1 MLRML
6 EKFGHKQLLSRMNN
20 FYIKVARN
28 SQCEVTK
35 QSPQPK
41 IASFCFATLAMTRE
55 RVSEINTIMKQL
67 FLVACC
73 FVCLACRAQTY
84 SSTPN
89 DTIFD
94 YTTNDYPLVVSG
106 LSPAN
111 IDTTF
116 FGLETVC
123 INLTH
128 TWDADLNIYIIAP
141 DGTSGMLSLGN
152 GGSDDNYTNT
162 CFNQGATTLISSGT
176 APFTG
181 TFKPQGQMG
190 IVNNGQIGNG
200 TWILRIED
208 TYPADEG
215 TLISWSVS
223 FGNNPATWIPFI
235 SSNLPIVVINSGAG
249 NIVDEPKVMADMGII
264 YNGFAIRNYM
274 TDSFNNYNGKIGIEF
289 RGSSSQG
296 FPKKPYGFE
305 TWDVNGNAIDSSL
318 LGMPKESDWILS
330 PSYSDKSLLNNYL
343 TYDLARSMG
352 WYAPRGVFVEL
363 VINGEYQGVYILMEK
378 IKRDNDRVD
387 VASLLPTDIFGDE
400 LTGGYIIKI
409 DKSTGNGGGGWTSPY
424 APDTNINGQTIFFQ
438 YEYPNQF
445 DIMPQQETYIQ
456 AYVDSFE
463 TALAGPNFADTAIG
477 YAHYIDV
484 NSFVDYFLLN
494 EISRNV
500 DGYRLSTYLYKDK
513 NSNGGKLVIGP
524 CWDYDIAWGNAN
536 YCLGDD
542 PTGWAID
549 FAEPCSG
556 DYWQIPFWWD
566 RLLQDTA
573 FQNKVKCRWEELKQT
588 VLSVN
593 YLHNYCDSMEI
604 YLTEGAGRNFVTW
617 PILGVYVWP
626 NPGPQPTTYPGEIDE
641 LKNWISA
648 RWIWMDANMPGT
660 LNNCNL
666 TTTSEQS
673 QWQSAGAYPNPF
685 TDEIN
690 FSLYLATSDVI
701 TVTVY
706 NSLGQEVIVPVTTNG
721 NSGTNQIN
729 VQLPEDLPAGMYV
742 MRVESG
748 GKVWSQTISKIQ
760 Y

>member
-1 MLRML
+1 MKNIFSVLCS
-6 EKFGHKQLLSRMNN
+6 LSL
-20 FYIKVARN
+20 
-28 SQCEVTK
+28 S
-35 QSPQPK
+35 
-41 IASFCFATLAMTRE
+41 TLT
-55 RVSEINTIMKQL
+55 
-67 FLVACC
+67 
-73 FVCLACRAQTY
+73 AQTFTA
-84 SSTPN
+84 TPN
-89 DTIFD
+89 SPI
-94 YTTNDYPLVVSG
+94 NDYATTEYLLNVSG

-111 IDTTF
+111 IDTAN

-123 INLTH
+123 IDLTH

-162 CFNQGATTLISSGT
+162 CFNQTASTPISQGT

-190 IVNNGQIGNG
+190 LVNNGQNGNG
-200 TWILRIED
+200 LWKIRLID
-208 TYPADEG
+208 TYPADAG
-215 TLISWSVS
+215 TMLSFSLT
-223 FGNNPATWIPFI
+223 FGNNPATYTPFV
-235 SSNLPIVVINSGAG
+235 SSNLPIIVINTGTNA
-249 NIVDEPKVMADMGII
+249 IQDEPKVMADMGII
-264 YNGFAIRNYM
+264 YNGVGNRNYM
-274 TDSFNNYNGKIGIEF
+274 IDPFNNYNGKIGIEY

-296 FPKKPYGFE
+296 IMPKKSFGFE
-305 TWDVNGNAIDSSL
+305 TWDVNANTIDSSL

-330 PSYSDKSLLNNYL
+330 ASYSDKSLLNNYL
-343 TYDLARSMG
+343 TYDLARSLG
-352 WYAPRGVFVEL
+352 WWAPRGQFVEL

-387 VASLLPTDIFGDE
+387 IANLQLTDISGDQ
-400 LTGGYIIKI
+400 LTGGYIVKI
-409 DKSTGNGGGGWTSPY
+409 DKQTGNGGGGWTSNY
-424 APDTNINGQTIFFQ
+424 APDTAVNGQTIFFQ
-438 YEYPNQF
+438 YEYPSDVN
-445 DIMPQQETYIQ
+445 IVPQQAAYIQ

-463 TALAGPNFADTAIG
+463 TALAGPNFMDTAIG

-513 NSNGGKLVIGP
+513 ASNGGKLVIGP

-566 RLLQDTA
+566 RLLQDTS
-573 FQNKVKCRWEELKQT
+573 FRNKVRCRWEELSAT

-593 YLHNYCDSMEI
+593 YLHNYCDSMET
-604 YLTEGAGRNFVTW
+604 YLTEGAGRNFTTW

-626 NPGPQPTTYPGEIDE
+626 NPGPLPTTYAGEILE

-648 RWIWMDANMPGT
+648 RYAWMNNNMPGT
-660 LNNCNL
+660 LAGCNL
-666 TTTSEQS
+666 TSVPAAAATAT
-673 QWQSAGAYPNPF
+673 GNAYPNPF
-685 TDEIN
+685 TNEIN
-690 FSLYLATSDVI
+690 FSVYLAQSDDI
-701 TVTVY
+701 TVSVF
-706 NSLGQEVIVPVTTNG
+706 NSLGQQVVTPVVVQGTQ
-721 NSGTNQIN
+721 GTNNVQ
-729 VQLPEDLPAGMYV
+729 VQLPPDLPTGVYMMQV
-742 MRVESG
+742 RCGDKLWTQSLI
-748 GKVWSQTISKIQ
+748 KSQQ
-760 Y
+760 